1 VRLMQFSVWPSYDRT
16 WSETLSLAQWAETN
30 GYLSFWYADHLMPN
44 TDDGAPDQGDA
55 LECWTVL
62 AAVGAAVPRV
72 RLVSMV
78 SPVTV
83 HHPVLLAKRATTADH
98 VSGGRAVLGLGAG
111 WQINEHAAY
120 GFDLPSAGPRVSRF
134 AEAIEI
140 VHRLFREEATNF
152 HGNSFQLTDAPFSP
166 KPVNGTLPILVGT
179 GSPRMLR
186 LTARWAEEWNT
197 WGDPDEVKVRTDRF
211 LAACEAVGR
220 NPAELHRSAQAMV
233 FYTPTAA
240 ARAAAEPH
248 VVPGRSLIGGAQELV
263 DQLARYLELGVHE
276 FAIPDFTLGES
287 EAERRDTYAA
297 LHEHVITQLV

>member
-1 VRLMQFSVWPSYDRT
+1 MQFSVWPSYDRT
-16 WSETLSLAQWAETN
+16 WSETLSLAQWAEAN
-30 GYLSFWYADHLMPN
+30 GYLSFWYADHLMPHS
-44 TDDGAPDQGDA
+44 DDGTPDHGDA

-62 AAVGAAVPRV
+62 AAVGASVPRV

-83 HHPVLLAKRATTADH
+83 HHPVLLAKRATTTDH

-111 WQINEHAAY
+111 WQVNEHTAY
-120 GFDLPSAGPRVSRF
+120 GFDLPEAGPRVSRF

-140 VHRLFREEATNF
+140 VHRLFREDATNF
-152 HGNSFQLTDAPFSP
+152 HGTSFQLTDAPFSP

-211 LAACEAVGR
+211 LAACAAVGR
-220 NPAELHRSAQAMV
+220 DPDQLRRSAQAMV
-233 FYTPTAA
+233 FYTPTAS

-248 VVPGRSLIGGAQELV
+248 LVPSRSLIGGAQELV
-263 DQLARYLELGVHE
+263 DQLARYVELGVHE

-297 LHEHVITQLV
+297 LHEHVITKLA